1 MAMSSKVE
9 IKTFNGDRDFSLWK
23 IRIEAQLG
31 VLGLMNTLTDYS
43 LTKFVPVPK
52 SEGKK
57 PETDEESS
65 PTEEVPDLIKI
76 EQSKQAKNII
86 INHITDAVLLKVQHC
101 VSAADMWATLNK
113 LYMETSLPNRI
124 YTQLRLYSFKMLET
138 MSIDQNIDQFLRI
151 VAELGSL
158 QIVVAEEVQAI
169 LILNSLP
176 VSYIQLKHTLK
187 YGNKTLCVQDVVSSA
202 KSLEHELAESKESER
217 GSSTVL
223 YTTERG
229 RPQNRSQQQGNKGK
243 GRSRSNSKTKVTC
256 WFCKKEGHVK
266 KDCFAKKRKLESEGP
281 GEAGVIIEK
290 LEVSE
295 ALNIGDRLVKDMWVL
310 DSGCTSH
317 MSSRRDWF
325 SDFEENDGTTILLGD
340 DHTVKSQGQ
349 GSIRIKANGGSI
361 RILKNVKYVPN
372 LRRNLISTGTLDKL
386 GYHHEGGDGKVRYHK
401 NNATALVGRLINGLY
416 VLDGETIMSE
426 SFNAEDTKS
435 STELWHSRLGHMSL
449 NNMKILAG
457 KGLLQKNDVKEL
469 EFCEHCVMGKSKKLS
484 FNVSKHITEEAL
496 GYVHADL
503 WGSPNVTPSLLGM
516 KYFLSIVDGKTRK
529 VWLMFLKSKDET
541 FDRFCEWKELVETQ
555 V

>member
-1 MAMSSKVE
+1 LLYESRRFGASIALMAMSSKVE
-9 IKTFNGDRDFSLWK
+9 IKTFNGDKDFSLWK

-65 PTEEVPDLIKI
+65 QTEEVPDLIKI

-86 INHITDAVLLKVQHC
+86 INHITDAVLLKVQRC

-202 KSLEHELAESKESER
+202 KSLERELAESKESER

-223 YTTERG
+223 YTAERG

-256 WFCKKEGHVK
+256 WFCK
-266 KDCFAKKRKLESEGP
+266 
-281 GEAGVIIEK
+281 
-290 LEVSE
+290 
-295 ALNIGDRLVKDMWVL
+295 
-310 DSGCTSH
+310 
-317 MSSRRDWF
+317 
-325 SDFEENDGTTILLGD
+325 
-340 DHTVKSQGQ
+340 
-349 GSIRIKANGGSI
+349 
-361 RILKNVKYVPN
+361 
-372 LRRNLISTGTLDKL
+372 
-386 GYHHEGGDGKVRYHK
+386 
-401 NNATALVGRLINGLY
+401 
-416 VLDGETIMSE
+416 
-426 SFNAEDTKS
+426 
-435 STELWHSRLGHMSL
+435 
-449 NNMKILAG
+449 
-457 KGLLQKNDVKEL
+457 
-469 EFCEHCVMGKSKKLS
+469 
-484 FNVSKHITEEAL
+484 
-496 GYVHADL
+496 
-503 WGSPNVTPSLLGM
+503 
-516 KYFLSIVDGKTRK
+516 RK
-529 VWLMFLKSKDET
+529 VM
-541 FDRFCEWKELVETQ
+541 
-555 V
+555 